1 LSKGDADVQKKSTGI
16 PAILCIVISIV
27 ALVIW
32 FCVVIFAFLLGGSP
46 GPGYERSFPGLY
58 IGIVALGFL
67 GAALALAVGI
77 RGLKRKAVGKLLP
90 IFVIVL
96 GIIGSVPF
104 FAMDLAE
111 MGLITLMVGIPPSLL
126 SIIVSRKQGSEKEL

>member
-1 LSKGDADVQKKSTGI
+1 MRKKSTGT
-16 PAILCIVISIV
+16 PAILCIVISMV

-32 FCVVIFAFLLGGSP
+32 FFVVIFAFLFGGSP
-46 GPGYERSFPGLY
+46 APGYERSFPSLY
-58 IGIVALGFL
+58 ICIVALGFL

-90 IFVIVL
+90 IFVTVL
-96 GIIGSVPF
+96 GVIGSAPF

-111 MGLITLMVGIPPSLL
+111 MGLITLMVGISSSLL
-126 SIIVSRKQGSEKEL
+126 SIIVSQKQDSEKEF